1 MVAQYQWMYARTYVV
16 SDTGVKKQAQLG
28 GALGLDI
35 RHTPGKDNTH
45 SYNVIWSGHDMN

>member
-45 SYNVIWSGHDMN
+45 S